1 MSDELH
7 RDLIVFDG
15 LIVSKWSRA
24 VFEDMQRGGVS
35 AANCTCAIWE
45 GFQGTMDNIALW
57 KRWFADYDDILLP
70 VHTTAD
76 INRAKR
82 AGKVG
87 IVLGW
92 QNITPIEDRID
103 YLALFKALG
112 VGIGQLAYNTQ
123 NLVGTGCYESH
134 DGGLS
139 DYGRDVIDEM
149 NRVGMLVDLSH
160 VGAKTS
166 EDAIRHSQKPVC
178 YSHALPEALRAHP
191 RNKTD
196 EQIRFI
202 AESGGFIGVTMF
214 PAFLP
219 RGADSTLDDYL
230 DAIDDV
236 VQRIGPDHVGFGI
249 DFTQDQPPSFWHYI
263 GSQQG
268 TSYPAIFQDPNVHW
282 EQVKLY
288 PDDLETP
295 DELPN
300 LAGGL
305 QRRGYSDAEISGILG
320 GNWLRLFGQ
329 VWKD

>member
-7 RDLIVFDG
+7 RDLVVFDG

-45 GFQGTMDNIALW
+45 GFQGTMDNIAQW

-70 VHTTAD
+70 IHTTAD
-76 INRAKR
+76 IDRAKR

-92 QNITPIEDRID
+92 QNITPIEDRIN

-166 EDAIRHSQKPVC
+166 DDAIRHSKKPVC

-230 DAIDDV
+230 DAIEHVLNVAGEDQV
-236 VQRIGPDHVGFGI
+236 GIGTDM
-249 DFTQDQPPSFWHYI
+249 TQDHDQAFFDWITHDKGTGRKLTDFGPIINPP
-263 GSQQG
+263 G
-268 TSYPAIFQDPNVHW
+268 FQRLG
-282 EQVKLY
+282 EF
-288 PDDLETP
+288 
-295 DELPN
+295 PN
-300 LAGGL
+300 LTAAMES
-305 QRRGYSDAEISGILG
+305 RGWQESRIRKVMGE
-320 GNWLRLFGQ
+320 NWVRLLKE
-329 VWKD
+329 VWGA